1 MPKRGAIA
9 LLLTT
14 LALALLL
21 SFKTPAEVSQ
31 VQDGAV
37 VATPASPT
45 PTAATPAPT
54 AAPVAVDP
62 PATATPAPTVAA
74 DPTAPAAAETP
85 TATTSPTTAYR
96 DGIVDGPAV
105 QIRWG
110 SVQVRVTISGGA
122 ITDVTALQLPTGDP
136 HSSEIS
142 ERAAPVL
149 RSAALAAQS
158 AEITILSGA
167 TYTSLAYAQS
177 LQAALDSARA

>member
-21 SFKTPAEVSQ
+21 SFKTPAEVPLIE
-31 VQDGAV
+31 DAAV
-37 VATPASPT
+37 VAGAAS
-45 PTAATPAPT
+45 
-54 AAPVAVDP
+54 
-62 PATATPAPTVAA
+62 PAPTVAA
-74 DPTAPAAAETP
+74 TPVADLPAAATPAPATTDPVTPAAETP
-85 TATTSPTTAYR
+85 TATTSPTAAYR
-96 DGIVDGPAV
+96 DGTVAGPAV
-105 QIRWG
+105 GIRWG
-110 SVQVRVTISGGA
+110 AVQVQVTISDGV

-158 AEITILSGA
+158 AEIDVLSGA
-167 TYTSLAYAQS
+167 TYTSLAYARS

>member
-21 SFKTPAEVSQ
+21 SFKTPAEVPL

-45 PTAATPAPT
+45 PPAAAT

-62 PATATPAPTVAA
+62 TAAATPAPTAAA

-85 TATTSPTTAYR
+85 TATTSPTTGFR
-96 DGIVDGPAV
+96 DGIVDGPAI